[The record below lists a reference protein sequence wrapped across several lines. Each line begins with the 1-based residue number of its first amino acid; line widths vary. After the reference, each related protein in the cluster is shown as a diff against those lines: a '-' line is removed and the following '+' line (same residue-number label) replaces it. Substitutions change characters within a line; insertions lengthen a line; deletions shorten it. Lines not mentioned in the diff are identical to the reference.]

1 MGWCLY
7 PNTSSIRF
15 ESCKD
20 HKIIKMKFKIYYDDQ
35 PNEVVDRI
43 SSILKNFNINV
54 EDLNGGDGFME
65 YDITEI
71 KDDNESI

>member
-1 MGWCLY
+1 
-7 PNTSSIRF
+7 
-15 ESCKD
+15 
-20 HKIIKMKFKIYYDDQ
+20 MKFKIYYDDQ